1 MINVIKNTDI
11 GAYVI
16 LMKNEN
22 IELYVT
28 NYGCTIMSMY
38 VKDYNNEMRDVVL
51 GFPTVEDYT
60 KKR

>member
-11 GAYVI
+11 DADVI
-16 LMKNEN
+16 LMKNEI

-38 VKDYNNEMRDVVL
+38 VKDKNN
-51 GFPTVEDYT
+51 
-60 KKR
+60 